1 MCLLETTEIE
11 QEGALRPEESAKID
25 FARKHFEAIVTN
37 IEFIGPEK
45 DVNQFML
52 RALSR

>member
-25 FARKHFEAIVTN
+25 FPRKHFEAIGTN
-37 IEFIGPEK
+37 IEFTGLEK
-45 DVNQFML
+45 DINQFLL
-52 RALSR
+52 RAISR